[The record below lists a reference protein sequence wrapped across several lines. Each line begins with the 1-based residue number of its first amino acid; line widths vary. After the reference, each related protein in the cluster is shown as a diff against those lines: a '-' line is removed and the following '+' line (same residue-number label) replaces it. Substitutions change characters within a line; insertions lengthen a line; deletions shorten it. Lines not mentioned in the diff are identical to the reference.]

1 MRTERL
7 ESRLSDGRLYSESVL
22 EYPYFFGEMPVE
34 TALNEEF
41 AQGIAQRR
49 AYYENEM
56 DADER
61 YQRVKEYGGDV
72 DSQMPYYT
80 RSTVTVGYNAHA
92 VLSILRIDLNW
103 GGGAHP
109 YTEEMGRTLLHTGET
124 LGYEDLLQ
132 GTERQRREVDEQY
145 LTGTAASDKSL
156 RYATFYLT
164 QTGMHFYLNVGD
176 AVERVE
182 VELPFTDPEDYHIS
196 AYALLSGGEAPEQ
209 FSGYA
214 GAVQRAMERL
224 EGYGAGEGYLYDL
237 DGDGTEEL
245 ILVYP
250 QQSAENIPIM
260 SYCVYTLRGGEAV
273 ALLEDETLF
282 VQAGGPWGKVM
293 AVSLGGTV
301 CLAAENGAKYNNTP
315 PVSVGEWKIYGYE
328 NGSLVLWTDVSFQ
341 ECYKKGD
348 WSVVLPDE
356 STAERDGAAISYV
369 EYAAWVDSMQV
380 LALADGNDGDYY
392 PEDSG
397 QPLPEL
403 LERLRG

>member
-1 MRTERL
+1 M
-7 ESRLSDGRLYSESVL
+7 
-22 EYPYFFGEMPVE
+22 
-34 TALNEEF
+34 
-41 AQGIAQRR
+41 
-49 AYYENEM
+49 
-56 DADER
+56 
-61 YQRVKEYGGDV
+61 KEYGGDV
-72 DSQMPYYT
+72 DSQMRCYT

-273 ALLEDETLF
+273 AL
-282 VQAGGPWGKVM
+282 
-293 AVSLGGTV
+293 
-301 CLAAENGAKYNNTP
+301 
-315 PVSVGEWKIYGYE
+315 
-328 NGSLVLWTDVSFQ
+328 
-341 ECYKKGD
+341 
-348 WSVVLPDE
+348 
-356 STAERDGAAISYV
+356 
-369 EYAAWVDSMQV
+369 
-380 LALADGNDGDYY
+380 ADGNDGDYY